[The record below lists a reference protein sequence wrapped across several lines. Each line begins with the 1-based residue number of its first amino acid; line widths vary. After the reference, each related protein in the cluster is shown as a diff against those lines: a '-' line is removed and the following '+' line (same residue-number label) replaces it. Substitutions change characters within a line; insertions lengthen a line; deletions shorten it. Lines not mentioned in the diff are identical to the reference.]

1 MPPSFYKSLRLQMMA
16 WLGTLLLVV
25 FIVTGYMVYVF
36 LRFHQESLWSMY
48 LQDLN
53 RQEVSNITSFLSV
66 CERVL
71 RTISV
76 LNPEDESASAVVQQT
91 LKNYIAFKEILWVDD
106 SGKILLHQATGAP
119 IMGNLFSV
127 HQSLWFQTA
136 LRGERYF
143 SSTQPA
149 EDDGFFLLMAIPG
162 ERGEWLSG

>member
-1 MPPSFYKSLRLQMMA
+1 MRNSGKGILKPHEVGERMRLRVLLPSFYKSLRLQMMA

-76 LNPEDESASAVVQQT
+76 LNPEDESASAVV
-91 LKNYIAFKEILWVDD
+91 
-106 SGKILLHQATGAP
+106 
-119 IMGNLFSV
+119 
-127 HQSLWFQTA
+127 
-136 LRGERYF
+136 
-143 SSTQPA
+143 
-149 EDDGFFLLMAIPG
+149 
-162 ERGEWLSG
+162 